1 MGTCRTASLSPR
13 RDGRRGKY
21 MNACASVHPLG
32 ACSCVSDAHVRDDN
46 GATSAAPAMRDGTRE
61 VSDATDSRAKYV
73 SSRARATH
81 AHVLFLRFFPTG
93 GL

>member
-1 MGTCRTASLSPR
+1 
-13 RDGRRGKY
+13 

-32 ACSCVSDAHVRDDN
+32 ACSCVSVVQVRYN
-46 GATSAAPAMRDGTRE
+46 NRVTAAAPAMHDGTRK